1 VTGQKYYAVWR
12 GRKRG
17 VFASWE
23 ECEEQV
29 KGFAGAQYKAFST
42 REDARRALAAPYED
56 FEGKSASL
64 GKWRRAEVKPVLPS
78 VCADAACDGSPGR
91 LEYRCVRTETGE
103 QILKAG
109 PFPDGTNNVGEF
121 LAIVDA
127 LRWLTKQRLDWPVY
141 SDSSNAIA
149 WIKARKCN
157 TKLMQTRH
165 NMLLFAKIAQAEAE
179 LRAGTLG
186 YGDHSTGKP
195 RVVKWNTAVWGEIP
209 ADFGRK

>member
-1 VTGQKYYAVWR
+1 MVWR

-17 VFASWE
+17 VFGSWE
-23 ECEEQV
+23 ECEKQV
-29 KGFAGAQYKAFST
+29 KGFTAAQYKSFNTLQEARGAFS
-42 REDARRALAAPYED
+42 APYAD
-56 FEGKSASL
+56 FEGRPASL
-64 GKWRRAEVKPVLPS
+64 GKWKRAAVKPMLPS

-91 LEYRCVRTETGE
+91 LEYQCVRTETGE

-109 PFPDGTNNVGEF
+109 PFEDGTNNVGEF

-157 TKLMQTRH
+157 TKLRQTRS
-165 NMLLFAKIAQAEAE
+165 NAQLFVMIARAERE

-186 YGDHSTGKP
+186 FGDHSTGRA
-195 RVVKWNTAVWGEIP
+195 RVVKWDTAAWGEIP